1 MSTAPFRHCR
11 LLAASLLAGPLL
23 AGLLLG
29 ALLAGPAAA
38 QPSRT
43 LAELREI
50 AASSED
56 RSARLDALWAL
67 ADRLRDQGKLRDALR
82 TCSQAAAISETDRE
96 LAITS
101 LRRAGVALGL
111 GLTTEAEGLLAF
123 VRARAQSLDPATR
136 IVLQL
141 EEGNFA
147 VESDNLTEAIERFDE
162 AAAAAVEIQDP
173 ALEARARINALRA
186 RLDDQDLRRLD
197 AQLGT
202 IDAVVS
208 GLPPGDESAMLALAT
223 GDLYR
228 RAVADY
234 RSDRALLGDAHRHYE
249 NARRIAQSPA
259 LRAYAYGFLGAL
271 YEDDARLEEALS
283 LSNQAVFYAQEA
295 DEPEQHYRWEWQV
308 GRILR
313 AQGRLDEAQAA
324 YERSVAILNAV
335 RSNFV
340 LGSRNTFDT
349 LVGPVYTE
357 YADLLMQQ
365 AARQPAP
372 QDQQTMLRQ
381 VRNQLEALKQGEIED
396 YFANQCVVSTNLDAG
411 PGASPQSRVA
421 VVYPL
426 ILDDRIETVVEAGGQ
441 LLQYTASVNR
451 GLATQTIRRL
461 RLALERSN
469 SGDAWREPAQ
479 RVYEW
484 LIEPALPLLREYD
497 IETLMIVP
505 GGPLRTVPL
514 AALHDGEQ
522 FLIEQFAVATTPAIG
537 LTEVPGVSDTPNL
550 LIGGLSEGVQG
561 FAPLPSVTREVD
573 LVSELIPANRRLQD
587 DTFRLEAIE
596 SELASSG
603 FSVAHFAT
611 HGQFS
616 SDYTESFIL
625 TYDDRLTLDGLRQ
638 ILSARGDDPLD
649 LLVLSACQTA
659 AGDDRAALGLAGVA
673 VQSGAKSAV
682 ASLWYIS
689 DVATTELIG
698 QFYLYLQT
706 PNSTKAAALRQAQLS
721 LLATDE
727 YRHPAYWAPF
737 LLIGSWL

>member
-1 MSTAPFRHCR
+1 MLVRVATAQPPAPTAELTTTQLRQI
-11 LLAASLLAGPLL
+11 AAESSDRRER
-23 AGLLLG
+23 LG
-29 ALLAGPAAA
+29 ALW
-38 QPSRT
+38 T
-43 LAELREI
+43 LT
-50 AASSED
+50 D
-56 RSARLDALWAL
+56 Q
-67 ADRLRDQGKLRDALR
+67 LRDQGKLRDALR
-82 TCSQAAAISETDRE
+82 VVTDARTFSETDTE

-101 LRRAGVALGL
+101 LRRAGIALGL

-123 VRARAQSLDPATR
+123 VRARESLLSPATQ
-136 IVLQL
+136 IVLLL

-147 VESDNLTEAIERFDE
+147 VESENYQEAIAAFDR
-162 AAAAAVEIQDP
+162 AAEQAQTLSDP

-186 RLDDQDLRRLD
+186 RLDDQDLQRLD
-197 AQLGT
+197 AQLAA
-202 IDAVVS
+202 ID
-208 GLPPGDESAMLALAT
+208 GLVNELPGGNESAMLALAT

-234 RSDRALLGDAHRHYE
+234 RSSRALLGAAHRHYE
-249 NARRIAQSPA
+249 HARDVARSPT

-271 YEDDARLEEALS
+271 YEDDERLDEALR

-313 AQGRLDEAQAA
+313 AQRRLNEAQAA
-324 YERSVAILNAV
+324 YERSVEILNAV

-365 AARQPAP
+365 AARLPVQ
-372 QDQQTMLRQ
+372 QDQQMMLRQ

-411 PGASPQSRVA
+411 PGASAQSRVA

-441 LLQYTASVNR
+441 LIQYTAVVNR

-469 SGDAWREPAQ
+469 SGDAYLEPAQ
-479 RVYEW
+479 QVYEW

-522 FLIEQFAVATTPAIG
+522 FLIEQYSIATTPAIG
-537 LTEVPGVSDTPNL
+537 LTETPTVADAPNL

-561 FAPLPSVTREVD
+561 FSPLPSVSREVD
-573 LVSELIPANRRLQD
+573 LVSELMPANRRLQD

-698 QFYLYLQT
+698 QFYRYLQT

-721 LLATDE
+721 LLATEE
-727 YRHPAYWAPF
+727 YRHPAFWAPF